1 MKKILYIIGLF
12 ITCFVGINY
21 CSAASVSVS
30 SKTNNL
36 VVGNTVTVSVTV
48 SSDVAAWDF
57 TVGYDSSKLRAT
69 SSLDSG
75 MHAASISSLH
85 SRTYNLT
92 FKAIASGNANVYISD
107 AALYDDNGSSLGVS
121 KDSKSFEIKTQAEI
135 EASYSKNNYLSSLSI
150 DGVELSPTF
159 NKDVLEY
166 SVSLEP
172 ETTSININATVADS
186 KSSVSGVGVHE
197 LTEGD
202 NNIKIVVTAQNGTTR
217 TYTIVANVKEYDPI
231 NVKVNNGDYTILRK
245 KTSLEIPKGYV
256 ETTVK
261 INDNEIPAY
270 KSDATKYTLVVLKDK
285 DGNENF
291 YVYKDGKYTLYK
303 EYSFN
308 KITLYPIKLSKK
320 DIPKGYSETKIKY
333 NDENITVYK
342 LNNSSKYALIYG
354 LNVETGEKHIYMY
367 DSNEDT
373 LQIYN
378 DEEINSL
385 NKKLDLYLKVI
396 LGASVLIVILIFL
409 SIMLFVK
416 YSKIRKFIDKK
427 IKPKKEVEKGL
438 PVQKE

>member
-1 MKKILYIIGLF
+1 MKKILYSLVLFGLS
-12 ITCFVGINY
+12 FVGISNIKAGSLSISSASSVNVGGKVAVTVKASGLAGSFAIKSSNSSVLSGGTGSTWIDDGTQTFSF
-21 CSAASVSVS
+21 SAASSGTATITVQALDVADYDGNPFSG
-30 SKTNNL
+30 SK
-36 VVGNTVTVSVTV
+36 SVTI
-48 SSDVAAWDF
+48 
-57 TVGYDSSKLRAT
+57 TVK
-69 SSLDSG
+69 
-75 MHAASISSLH
+75 
-85 SRTYNLT
+85 
-92 FKAIASGNANVYISD
+92 
-107 AALYDDNGSSLGVS
+107 NGSSSTTNSNKQNANLS
-121 KDSKSFEIKTQAEI
+121 S
-135 EASYSKNNYLSSLSI
+135 NNYLYSLGV
-150 DGVELSPTF
+150 DGLELSPAF
-159 NKDVLEY
+159 NKDNLEY
-166 SVSLEP
+166 TVTLDAG
-172 ETTSININATVADS
+172 TTSININATVADS
-186 KSSVSGVGVHE
+186 KATITGNGVREVV
-197 LTEGD
+197 EGA
-202 NNIKIVVTAQNGTTR
+202 NKLEVVVTAQNGATR
-217 TYTIVANVKEYDPI
+217 IYTIVANVKEYDPI

-333 NDENITVYK
+333 NDSNITVYK